1 VEASVAITA
10 SELKRKGVSIIERL
24 LRMEDEVVI
33 SVSGKPRYVVIDLTR
48 YDDLCECEIAAAW
61 AQMRE
66 DVAAGR
72 YTCQGADTHVA
83 RVKDELTNR
92 RLGFVKV

>member
-10 SELKRKGVSIIERL
+10 SELK
-24 LRMEDEVVI
+24 
-33 SVSGKPRYVVIDLTR
+33 
-48 YDDLCECEIAAAW
+48 
-61 AQMRE
+61 QMRE

-72 YTCQGADTHVA
+72 YTCQGADAHVA

-92 RLGFVKV
+92 PLPALH

>member
-1 VEASVAITA
+1 
-10 SELKRKGVSIIERL
+10 
-24 LRMEDEVVI
+24 MEDEVVI

-72 YTCQGADTHVA
+72 YTLFLRKTEGGPLSLAESSPLSFA
-83 RVKDELTNR
+83 
-92 RLGFVKV
+92 